1 MYNYKV
7 VNEPTESIYRY
18 MRCPKCLKSLVHAE
32 HKNYGKSIRDV
43 QDLDFGFTHTGF
55 QVWCNVHEI
64 NVIHINKL
72 GMDLPVDTSVYGT
85 LDDRNQ
91 GRVQPMSSLK
101 QQLYEQEN

>member
-1 MYNYKV
+1 MAGHKEV
-7 VNEPTESIYRY
+7 HEPIESIYRY
-18 MRCPKCLKSLVHAE
+18 MRCPKCVKSLVHAE

-43 QDLDFGFTHTGF
+43 QNLDFGFTHSGF
-55 QVWCNVHEI
+55 QVWCNVHDI

-85 LDDRNQ
+85 LEDQKQ
-91 GRVQPMSSLK
+91 GRVQSMSSLK